1 MPETPADADAEEEAA
16 AEPSGIGGKR
26 GPKDNDEPGEVRSAK
41 KTAMTAKDVEMEDWE
56 RKDQAFDGP
65 AGLEI
70 ATGAAAA
77 AESVSYRWIQA
88 TSA

>member
-1 MPETPADADAEEEAA
+1 
-16 AEPSGIGGKR
+16 
-26 GPKDNDEPGEVRSAK
+26 
-41 KTAMTAKDVEMEDWE
+41 MTAKDVEMEDWE

-77 AESVSYRWIQA
+77 AESVSYRWIQG